1 MVPAKG
7 KNGRQVLRCPPKCGY
22 EEEVD
27 AKAKSSYVQT
37 KEIGEDKHR
46 KIAVVEEEK
55 DNLSEEEKEMI
66 EDYQNNCWRIYTRMS
81 AAESPR
87 INAHFLRGS
96 WWSMRNN
103 I

>member
-7 KNGRQVLRCPPKCGY
+7 KNGRQVLRCPKCGY

-66 EDYQNNCWRIYTRMS
+66 EDYQKQLLENLYEDERGG
-81 AAESPR
+81 ESED
-87 INAHFLRGS
+87 
-96 WWSMRNN
+96 
-103 I
+103 